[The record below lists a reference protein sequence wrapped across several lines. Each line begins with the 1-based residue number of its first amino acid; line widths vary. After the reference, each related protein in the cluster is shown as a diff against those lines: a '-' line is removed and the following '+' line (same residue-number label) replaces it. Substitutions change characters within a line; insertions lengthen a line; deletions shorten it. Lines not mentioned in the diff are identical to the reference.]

1 MVEINFLNSL
11 NSAVI
16 ENNNDNSSMVE
27 MNFLISLI
35 SFNSDVVE
43 SDYDQKSMLELNFL
57 ISLISLN
64 SDVIENNSGRDK
76 GRGRIRT

>member
-27 MNFLISLI
+27 INFLISLI
-35 SFNSDVVE
+35 SLNSDVVE
-43 SDYDQKSMLELNFL
+43 SDDDQKSMFELNF
-57 ISLISLN
+57 LISLN

-76 GRGRIRT
+76 FLEFLEFRCD